1 MHKVKYIHNMCRV
14 QNKKYYLH
22 NKTKKEYT
30 YDPQRKKEGI
40 INVGQHH
47 KVSLFVIG
55 FSFY

>member
-30 YDPQRKKEGI
+30 YDPPKKERG
-40 INVGQHH
+40 NNKCGAA
-47 KVSLFVIG
+47 S
-55 FSFY
+55 

>member
-22 NKTKKEYT
+22 NKTKKEYAN
-30 YDPQRKKEGI
+30 DPPNKEKG
-40 INVGQHH
+40 NNKCGAHH